1 MKDKSMVF
9 GEGQQ
14 SSNKNTEKCREMHRR
29 GKNRRIKG
37 NPNVYKG
44 KTDVCKRKDVELLV
58 RDAEVAFYL
67 TNPSIF
73 GWVVLF
79 SFTSVR

>member
-1 MKDKSMVF
+1 M
-9 GEGQQ
+9 G
-14 SSNKNTEKCREMHRR
+14 R
-29 GKNRRIKG
+29 
-37 NPNVYKG
+37 VYKVPTKIRKSARECIEGG

-67 TNPSIF
+67 TNPTNPSIF

>member
-1 MKDKSMVF
+1 M
-9 GEGQQ
+9 
-14 SSNKNTEKCREMHRR
+14 
-29 GKNRRIKG
+29 
-37 NPNVYKG
+37 G
-44 KTDVCKRKDVELLV
+44 KTDVYMGKSVELLI

-67 TNPSIF
+67 TNPTNPSIF